1 MKSAERVALNGIYI
15 TYTQSL
21 VRLICHWVH
30 RVFSG
35 RPLAPAGAE
44 TRFSYG
50 AREAVVVE
58 GDIASHWE
66 EELRLLRD
74 EIQSVADQ
82 LRYVTG
88 SPNDW

>member
-1 MKSAERVALNGIYI
+1 MPG
-15 TYTQSL
+15 
-21 VRLICHWVH
+21 
-30 RVFSG
+30 
-35 RPLAPAGAE
+35 AGAE
-44 TRFSYG
+44 TRFSDG
-50 AREAVVVE
+50 AREAVIVE
-58 GDIASHWE
+58 GDAGSQWE